1 MVFRL
6 QKKGISA
13 YNAGASYTPGNIFV
27 FKGAW
32 RFGGVNIAR
41 LAVNGSKSTLNWLCS
56 LTDFECIQPSSGIF
70 SYSIRITACAP
81 KFPAAMSIFCI
92 FQHSHI
98 ERRLLTLKRAAIELT
113 QYSVSISGNMVRTN
127 FGKRVFRTKNKMSKN
142 TEEKWK
148 RKKAKRKWKNGEM
161 EKRGNKKRL
170 RGEIEGRMKKMKTK
184 KGQKKMEERR
194 NRKKRKQKKTER
206 GNWRTDEKNE
216 NEKRPKEN
224 GRTEKQKKD
233 KREKLS
239 PLLISASDTDFSPSK
254 MQKRHRPP
262 ICLHFPCFEK
272 S

>member
-142 TEEKWK
+142 T
-148 RKKAKRKWKNGEM
+148 
-161 EKRGNKKRL
+161 
-170 RGEIEGRMKKMKTK
+170 
-184 KGQKKMEERR
+184 
-194 NRKKRKQKKTER
+194 
-206 GNWRTDEKNE
+206 DEKNK

-224 GRTEKQKKD
+224 GRTEKQKKEETKKD
-233 KREKLS
+233 WEGKLK
-239 PLLISASDTDFSPSK
+239 DGWK
-254 MQKRHRPP
+254 K
-262 ICLHFPCFEK
+262 
-272 S
+272 

>member
-113 QYSVSISGNMVRTN
+113 QYSVSISGNMVRIN

-142 TEEKWK
+142 TEEKGK
-148 RKKAKRKWKNGEM
+148 RKKTKRKRKDGET

-170 RGEIEGRMKKMKTK
+170 RGEIEGRMKKIKTK
-184 KGQKKMEERR
+184 KGQKKMERRR
-194 NRKKRKQKKTER
+194 NRKKRNGKSYPPSWSAHLTQIFRPQKCRNDT
-206 GNWRTDEKNE
+206 GPLFACIFPALKNH
-216 NEKRPKEN
+216 N
-224 GRTEKQKKD
+224 GTPCRFFTF
-233 KREKLS
+233 
-239 PLLISASDTDFSPSK
+239 PYDTG
-254 MQKRHRPP
+254 R
-262 ICLHFPCFEK
+262 
-272 S
+272 

>member
-1 MVFRL
+1 MVFRSL
-6 QKKGISA
+6 KKKFPHITQALRIRPAIS
-13 YNAGASYTPGNIFV
+13 SSL
-27 FKGAW
+27 GAW

-41 LAVNGSKSTLNWLCS
+41 LAVNGSKSTLNWLCT
-56 LTDFECIQPSSGIF
+56 LTDFECIQSSSGYF
-70 SYSIRITACAP
+70 YSIRITACAP

-142 TEEKWK
+142 TEEKGK
-148 RKKAKRKWKNGEM
+148 RKKTKRKWKDGET
-161 EKRGNKKRL
+161 EKRGNK
-170 RGEIEGRMKKMKTK
+170 
-184 KGQKKMEERR
+184 
-194 NRKKRKQKKTER
+194 KKTER

-216 NEKRPKEN
+216 NEKRPKGN
-224 GRTEKQKKD
+224 GRTEKRKKE

-254 MQKRHRPP
+254 MQERHRHP
-262 ICLHFPCFEK
+262 ICLHFFCFEK

>member
-148 RKKAKRKWKNGEM
+148 RKKAKRKWKNGET

-170 RGEIEGRMKKMKTK
+170 R
-184 KGQKKMEERR
+184 
-194 NRKKRKQKKTER
+194 
-206 GNWRTDEKNE
+206 NWRTDEKNE

-262 ICLHFPCFEK
+262 ICLHFSCFEK